1 MTDPNAEIRTLQAR
15 VGQLERMLVGTYA
28 LVIAL
33 ALVLGLVLPYTTQ
46 RSGEEDE
53 KAWSVL
59 STVFTPVSAPDEK
72 AFAIEL
78 ALVIGFIV
86 LIVATVMILVGTLI
100 PAALGILS
108 DGLRIMGR
116 ILAVLGIIGAVVVLV
131 LSIQATATVDGDFGA
146 GGPVLLFGMIGVLP
160 LVSRSARALVRPRA

>member
-1 MTDPNAEIRTLQAR
+1 MSDPNAEIRTLQAR
-15 VGQLERMLVGTYA
+15 VDQLERMLVGTYA

-33 ALVLGLVLPYTTQ
+33 ALVLGLVLPYATQ
-46 RSGEEDE
+46 RSGEGDE

-59 STVFTPVSAPDEK
+59 STVFTPIPAPETES
-72 AFAIEL
+72 FGVGL
-78 ALVIGFIV
+78 AVVVGFII
-86 LIVATVMILVGTLI
+86 LIVLTVVILVGTLI

-116 ILAVLGIIGAVVVLV
+116 VLAILGIIGAVLVLV
-131 LSIQATATVDGDFGA
+131 LSVQAMGTVGGDFGA

-160 LVSRSARALVRPRA
+160 LVSRSARSLVWPRA